1 MFLHVF
7 LNVVGC
13 CFMFWMLLDLDVF
26 GMFFW
31 VFLGVFGCFFGM
43 FFGCFGMS

>member
-26 GMFFW
+26 GMFF
-31 VFLGVFGCFFGM
+31 LGVFGCFFGM